1 MLEFLKKALPFL
13 LAGLIYTAGFYSG
26 SVSKDNEWKEV
37 VHNEYVQKQEA
48 TQSTQRAVNEISAKY
63 QADLEGLEGST
74 DRIIADLRSDNKRL
88 RVAIKPTT
96 GQLQGDGRC
105 LVDGK
110 AELDEA
116 TARRLIGI
124 TKRGD
129 ATIEAL
135 QNTIHKLQGEKTQ

>member
-105 LVDGK
+105 LVNGK

-116 TARRLIGI
+116 TSRRLIGI
-124 TKRGD
+124 TQRGD

-135 QNTIHKLQGEKTQ
+135 QNTIRKLQGEKKQ